1 MAKQKKLRKEPT
13 NVLGSIVVLVGSFIM
28 IFPFVWMILSSFKT
42 VADVYSYPPKWLP
55 SEWNLNNFKKVFE
68 MIPFWTYY
76 GNSILTSLLQTLLQ
90 TPGVIKAEVLAA
102 G

>member
-13 NVLGSIVVLVGSFIM
+13 NVVGSIVVLIGSFIM

-68 MIPFWTYY
+68 MIPFWTY
-76 GNSILTSLLQTLLQ
+76 
-90 TPGVIKAEVLAA
+90 
-102 G
+102 